1 MSKLFPGDTERLR
14 FRRHDMDD
22 APFIHSLLSD
32 PEHMRFYPRTYSL
45 EEARGWIDW
54 QLNLYRDHGFGLWVL
69 ELKKTDELVGQC
81 GLTIQDV
88 EEVDEIEIGYH
99 ISKLHWRQGLAFEA
113 ACACRDHAFDVLGL
127 ERIVITT
134 GADNIPSQGVAIKVG
149 MSFAKDYIKVREGK
163 DLQHKLYT
171 LDRADPAPV
180 AE

>member
-32 PEHMRFYPRTYSL
+32 PEHMRYYPRTYSL

-69 ELKKTDELVGQC
+69 ELKETDELVGQC

-88 EEVDEIEIGYH
+88 EGVDEVEIGYH
-99 ISKLHWRQGLAFEA
+99 ISKAYWRQGLATEA
-113 ACACRDHAFDVLGL
+113 ACACRDFAFDDLGL

-134 GADNIPSQGVAIKVG
+134 GADNLPSQGVARKVG

-163 DLQHKLYT
+163 DLAQVLFT
-171 LDRADPAPV
+171 LDRARDLG
-180 AE
+180 